1 MYICNAGGGGKCIVN
16 IYTLALLVCIG
27 GVYGEDL
34 GIFIMYLLY
43 VKIIHC
49 VHKVIHDGL

>member
-1 MYICNAGGGGKCIVN
+1 MYICNVGGECIVN
-16 IYTLALLVCIG
+16 IYRLALLVCIG